1 MILRLDPMRKII
13 KTLIKLWLKLP
24 YLKLGETRS
33 YGDIATPTPMRYR
46 LKSETFAQRYS

>member
-1 MILRLDPMRKII
+1 MRKII

-33 YGDIATPTPMRYR
+33 YGDIYLAFGHDR
-46 LKSETFAQRYS
+46 QRG